1 MLQQKYPNLSL
12 QVQVTVRKVTFRR
25 PTCDLWPA
33 SCCFFVWRRIWGATA
48 VHLETFWQQG
58 YRDTASCRTLPS
70 PSQGHG
76 GIFRDVPRRYKH
88 KQDMRARE
96 HVDTNTHTDMHAGT
110 HAQTN
115 ANMGNLWDS
124 QKERENEGNVMMP
137 TAMDP
142 WFHSHLWT
150 DSEGKL
156 NLWVCFLYWRHW
168 F

>member
-1 MLQQKYPNLSL
+1 MLQQKYPNFSL
-12 QVQVTVRKVTFRR
+12 QVQVTAWKDTFRR

-33 SCCFFVWRRIWGATA
+33 SCCSFVLWRIWGVTA

-58 YRDTASCRTLPS
+58 YRDTASCRTHPS

-96 HVDTNTHTDMHAGT
+96 HVDRHT
-110 HAQTN
+110 HACTHRPTPTW
-115 ANMGNLWDS
+115 ATWCDS
-124 QKERENEGNVMMP
+124 QKERENERNVMMP

-142 WFHSHLWT
+142 WFHRRW
-150 DSEGKL
+150 GKTKPVI
-156 NLWVCFLYWRHW
+156 WFLIWLHRLICCCSGQV
-168 F
+168 